1 MRIIKQ
7 ANKQVNMNAQQRN
20 QMYPIESYN
29 NKIYA
34 EERWEEDA
42 KLYGDIS
49 PEWQIS
55 LGNGKRLSRKWR
67 KCNGLTYVLDNNGC
81 ERAIYNENYDREWQQ
96 AIEDLR
102 PPQLKRHDAL
112 RIRPTDDDYDMSFYD
127 MSLQPDDDPDF
138 YSYPI
143 QRSYANY

>member
-1 MRIIKQ
+1 
-7 ANKQVNMNAQQRN
+7 MNAQQRN
-20 QMYPIESYN
+20 QMYPAESYN

-34 EERWEEDA
+34 EQRWVDDA
-42 KLYGDIS
+42 NVYGDIS
-49 PEWQIS
+49 TEWQIS

-67 KCNGLTYVLDNNGC
+67 KCNGLTYVYDNNGC
-81 ERAIYNENYDREWQQ
+81 ERAIYNENYDREWQR
-96 AIEDLR
+96 AIDELR

-112 RIRPTDDDYDMSFYD
+112 RYAEDDYDMS
-127 MSLQPDDDPDF
+127 MQPDGDPDF

>member
-7 ANKQVNMNAQQRN
+7 ANKQVNMNTQQRK
-20 QMYPIESYN
+20 QMYPVESYN
-29 NKIYA
+29 DKIYA
-34 EERWEEDA
+34 EQRWEDDA

-49 PEWQIS
+49 PEGQIS

-96 AIEDLR
+96 AIDDLR
-102 PPQLKRHDAL
+102 PPQGLTRNYG
-112 RIRPTDDDYDMSFYD
+112 YDR
-127 MSLQPDDDPDF
+127 SLQPDDDPDF

-143 QRSYANY
+143 QRSYGNY

>member
-1 MRIIKQ
+1 MTIIKQ
-7 ANKQVNMNAQQRN
+7 ANKQVNMNAQLRN
-20 QMYPIESYN
+20 QMYPVESYN

-34 EERWEEDA
+34 EQRWEDDA

-102 PPQLKRHDAL
+102 PPQGLTRN
-112 RIRPTDDDYDMSFYD
+112 SGYD

-143 QRSYANY
+143 QRSYGNY

>member
-1 MRIIKQ
+1 MTIIKQ
-7 ANKQVNMNAQQRN
+7 ANKQVNMNAQLRN
-20 QMYPIESYN
+20 QMYPVESYN

-34 EERWEEDA
+34 EQRWEDDA

-102 PPQLKRHDAL
+102 PPQGLTRNSG
-112 RIRPTDDDYDMSFYD
+112 YDR
-127 MSLQPDDDPDF
+127 SLQPDDDPDF

-143 QRSYANY
+143 QRSYGNY

>member
-1 MRIIKQ
+1 
-7 ANKQVNMNAQQRN
+7 MNAQQRN
-20 QMYPIESYN
+20 QMYPVESYN

-34 EERWEEDA
+34 EQRWEDDA

-102 PPQLKRHDAL
+102 PPQGLTRNSG
-112 RIRPTDDDYDMSFYD
+112 YDMS
-127 MSLQPDDDPDF
+127 MQPDGDQDF
-138 YSYPI
+138 YSYPV
-143 QRSYANY
+143 QRSYGNY

>member
-1 MRIIKQ
+1 
-7 ANKQVNMNAQQRN
+7 MNAQQRN
-20 QMYPIESYN
+20 QMYPDESYN
-29 NKIYA
+29 SK
-34 EERWEEDA
+34 ERCEQRWVDDA
-42 KLYGDIS
+42 NVYGDIS

-67 KCNGLTYVLDNNGC
+67 ACGGLTYVYDNNGQ
-81 ERAIYNENYDREWQQ
+81 ERAIYNENYDREWRQ

-102 PPQLKRHDAL
+102 PPQGLTRCNA
-112 RIRPTDDDYDMSFYD
+112 IRYADDDYD